1 MIKAL
6 REQFNANFTQEK
18 YQHFLNLIEEGF
30 GEAPTFRVCET
41 PIFIPKELR
50 KKLFDACEHINDVI
64 THPDFNEAAKSAIK
78 LPDLLVPNE
87 DHHPLFLQYDFGICE
102 GEDGELIP
110 QLIELQGFPSLYFFQ
125 HLLAGC
131 YREAFD
137 IPAHVNHLFNGLN
150 NETYLDLLREVIVG
164 DQHPENVILLEIEPE
179 KQHTRID
186 FWGVYKLLGIKILC
200 LSKLKREGKEL
211 YYFDHDGK
219 RVTVKRIF
227 NRVIFD
233 ELLRRK
239 DLFREF
245 NMTEEVDVEWAG
257 HPNWFMKISKY
268 TMPSLDSPFVPKTYF
283 LNEIETYPEDLE
295 NYVLKP
301 LFSFS
306 GEGVKFHV
314 KKEDLEAIDNP
325 EDYILQHK
333 AKYAYAIQTSNPNE
347 PSKVEIRM
355 MMIWKQGWDRP
366 KLVNNLVR
374 LTKGEMVGVKYNKD
388 KDWVGASVAFF
399 EQD

>member
-1 MIKAL
+1 MIAGL
-6 REQFNANFTQEK
+6 RADFNAKFTQEK
-18 YQHFLNLIEEGF
+18 YQQFLQSIEEGF

-41 PIFIPKELR
+41 PIFIPKSL
-50 KKLFDACEHINDVI
+50 KQQLLDACAHINEVI
-64 THPDFNEAAKSAIK
+64 TQPHFNEEARAAIK
-78 LPDLLVPNE
+78 LPELLVPNE

-102 GEDGELIP
+102 DENGNLIP

-125 HLLAGC
+125 HLLANC
-131 YREAFD
+131 YREAFE
-137 IPAHVNHLFNGLN
+137 IPDNVNHLFNGLN
-150 NETYLDLLREVIVG
+150 NESYLQLLRDVIVG
-164 DQHPENVILLEIEPE
+164 DQAPENVILLEIEPE

-186 FWGVYKLLGIKILC
+186 FWGVHKLLGIKILC
-200 LSKLKREGKEL
+200 LSKLKREGKNL
-211 YYFDHDGK
+211 FYFDHDGN
-219 RVTVKRIF
+219 RVEVKRIF

-239 DLFREF
+239 DLYREF
-245 NMTEEVDVEWAG
+245 NLTEEVDVEWAG

-268 TMPSLDSPFVPKTYF
+268 TMPSLDSPYVPKTYF
-283 LNEIETYPEDLE
+283 LSDLEEYPTDLE

-314 KKEDLEAIDNP
+314 SMDDLHQVENP
-325 EDYILQHK
+325 ADYILQHK
-333 AKYAYAIQTSNPNE
+333 AKYAYCVETTNPAE
-347 PSKVEIRM
+347 SSKVEIRM
-355 MMIWKQGWDRP
+355 MMVWPQGTEQP
-366 KLVNNLVR
+366 MLVNNLVR

-399 EQD
+399 EE